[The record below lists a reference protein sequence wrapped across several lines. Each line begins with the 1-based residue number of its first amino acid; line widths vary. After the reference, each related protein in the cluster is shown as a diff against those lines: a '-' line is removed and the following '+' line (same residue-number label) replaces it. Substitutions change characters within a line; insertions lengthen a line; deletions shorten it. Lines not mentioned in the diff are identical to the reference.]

1 MKSTS
6 GFRTIAIVV
15 VVVAVFIVGAVG
27 YTIVTN
33 SQVAEQQMMEK
44 KVMVE
49 KDSDVMMDKTEEMEN
64 EGGVMMDNNSGAM
77 IDKAEEIQKD
87 NMTMDDSMTN
97 KDEAMK
103 KDDAMVNEADSAML
117 DKAGTYTTYSG
128 DTLAMAQ
135 KGRTVLFF
143 HASWCPS
150 CRSVDADITK
160 NLSAIP
166 TGVTILKT
174 DYDTQTALKQKY
186 GVTTQHTFVEVD
198 SSGAMVQKWSGG
210 NFAGIA
216 AKL

>member
-1 MKSTS
+1 M
-6 GFRTIAIVV
+6 TIVA
-15 VVVAVFIVGAVG
+15 VVVAVFIAGAVG

-33 SQVAEQQMMEK
+33 NQVAEQQMIEKKAMIEKNSGVMMEK
-44 KVMVE
+44 
-49 KDSDVMMDKTEEMEN
+49 TEATEN

-103 KDDAMVNEADSAML
+103 KDDAMMNVADSVML

-150 CRSVDADITK
+150 CRSADADITK
-160 NLSAIP
+160 NLKAIP
-166 TGVTILKT
+166 TGVTLLKT
-174 DYDTQTALKQKY
+174 DYDTETSLKQKY

-198 SSGAMVQKWSGG
+198 SSGTIIQKWSGG
-210 NFAGIA
+210 NFAGII